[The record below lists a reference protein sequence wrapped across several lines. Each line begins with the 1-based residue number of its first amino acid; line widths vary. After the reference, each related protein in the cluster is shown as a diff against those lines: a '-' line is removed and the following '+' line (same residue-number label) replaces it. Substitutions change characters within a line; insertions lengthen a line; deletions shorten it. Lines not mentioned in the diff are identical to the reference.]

1 MKIVVTCAVL
11 VEGEEVGLV
20 ERPVGSVH
28 QKHRQ
33 LLLVKTQTR
42 PLGPGTKTV

>member
-1 MKIVVTCAVL
+1 MKIVVHFAVL
-11 VEGEEVGLV
+11 VEDEEGGQI

-28 QKHRQ
+28 QKYHQ